1 MVSSSSKA
9 RGLGRRGRVSSMR
22 RPQTSH
28 GAVSMQSRT
37 GLPSFSRKDCT
48 QSSTSGAGLSSSA
61 PSQRRGKKP
70 CIFHITLYN
79 KQQNYSKGRNCIH
92 AAHHLGPGHGAA
104 RGGASAP
111 GTAQPQVHDGFKI
124 GKPAAQLQPGGR
136 PLHRPPFS
144 QRASTAAGRP
154 RPASCGATF
163 WAIGSPRRP

>member
-1 MVSSSSKA
+1 MVWCHPAAKPEDWAPGAVFPPCAVLRPRMERCQCRAA
-9 RGLGRRGRVSSMR
+9 RGF
-22 RPQTSH
+22 P
-28 GAVSMQSRT
+28 
-37 GLPSFSRKDCT
+37 PFSKKDCT

-61 PSQRRGKKP
+61 PSQRREKKS
-70 CIFHITLYN
+70 CIFPAMEYN
-79 KQQNYSKGRNCIH
+79 RFQTTKEELRH

-136 PLHRPPFS
+136 PLHRRLF
-144 QRASTAAGRP
+144 P
-154 RPASCGATF
+154 RGYSRRLGGPDLPSCGATF

>member
-1 MVSSSSKA
+1 MSSSSKA
-9 RGLGRRGRVSSMR
+9 RGLGPRGRVSSMR

-37 GLPSFSRKDCT
+37 GLPSFFQKDCT
-48 QSSTSGAGLSSSA
+48 QSSISGAGLSSSA
-61 PSQRRGKKP
+61 PSQRREKKS
-70 CIFHITLYN
+70 CIFPAMGYN
-79 KQQNYSKGRNCIH
+79 RFQTTKEELRH

-104 RGGASAP
+104 RGRASAP

-124 GKPAAQLQPGGR
+124 GKPAAQLQLGGR
-136 PLHRPPFS
+136 PLPPPFS

-154 RPASCGATF
+154 RPASCGAIF